1 MQVIVDA
8 IKQIVFFVP
17 REIGWERIQDIDALQ
32 SSFEDIVAQ

>member
-17 REIGWERIQDIDALQ
+17 REIGRERIQEIDALQ
-32 SSFEDIVAQ
+32 SPFEDIVAQ